1 MVYRTHFY
9 TKLLKKKVGKQRRYI
24 HLKKIN
30 LSKQKLIDNKKS
42 ISQIAYE
49 MGFKYPL
56 ILHACLKSRW
66 EFLQINKGI

>member
-1 MVYRTHFY
+1 
-9 TKLLKKKVGKQRRYI
+9 
-24 HLKKIN
+24 

-42 ISQIAYE
+42 VIEIANE

-66 EFLQINKGI
+66 EFLYINKGIWIRDWF